1 MADPRSRNY
10 LLSFPFPFLRA
21 FLPLSVGI
29 SIHGGGKGEV
39 VVTRCVGKK
48 VTEFFFPFFFFFF
61 SFIFRVGGIPGRKF
75 PPLSSVWK
83 EGKKYAN
90 CLSLDAGNGM
100 VFLQVKL

>member
-1 MADPRSRNY
+1 M
-10 LLSFPFPFLRA
+10 
-21 FLPLSVGI
+21 GI

-48 VTEFFFPFFFFFF
+48 VTEFFFPFFFYFF

>member
-1 MADPRSRNY
+1 M
-10 LLSFPFPFLRA
+10 
-21 FLPLSVGI
+21 GI

-61 SFIFRVGGIPGRKF
+61 SFSRVGGIPGRKF

-90 CLSLDAGNGM
+90 CFVTRRGKRNG
-100 VFLQVKL
+100 FLTGEIVRKLFLVCN